1 MIWGLVM
8 VVVGALMVLGARTQ
22 SSFIAYRL
30 IAARARI
37 LWGNRVHAFCRFLA
51 PSSPLRESSSPPSAE
66 LACVGLM
73 LAAKRRKLLL
83 GSRSLTLCRRG
94 DLNPHVPKDTS
105 PSSWRVCQFRHFD
118 VTAPSILRDGAEAR
132 C

>member
-51 PSSPLRESSSPPSAE
+51 SSSPLRESSSPPLAE
-66 LACVGLM
+66 LAGAGVT
-73 LAAKRRKLLL
+73 LAAKRRKLPLV
-83 GSRSLTLCRRG
+83 SRSFSVSKGGLEPPR
-94 DLNPHVPKDTS
+94 P
-105 PSSWRVCQFRHFD
+105 
-118 VTAPSILRDGAEAR
+118 
-132 C
+132 

>member
-37 LWGNRVHAFCRFLA
+37 LWGNRVHAFLQV
-51 PSSPLRESSSPPSAE
+51 SGVL
-66 LACVGLM
+66 V
-73 LAAKRRKLLL
+73 AAL
-83 GSRSLTLCRRG
+83 S
-94 DLNPHVPKDTS
+94 
-105 PSSWRVCQFRHFD
+105 
-118 VTAPSILRDGAEAR
+118 
-132 C
+132 